1 MDLGLSDAAV
11 CVQGGSRGIG
21 RAAAE
26 CFAAEG
32 ARVVVLGREQRALDD
47 TADALRRLGS
57 PDSFAI
63 SVDVADGRQIE
74 AAFGDIRARWGQLNA
89 LICAAG
95 PPVSHQAWDTVTD
108 AQFVDA
114 FVVGALSAVR
124 CARSAL
130 PMLRAAQW
138 ARIVN
143 ISAMSSRC
151 QGRGLVDYSAAKSA
165 LTSITKNLSLELGA
179 EGILA
184 NAVSPGA
191 VMSDQ
196 LTRELTAVPAEYG
209 VVADDPKSVMR
220 YISEKFGVRSDLG
233 RVGLPGEIGAV
244 ICFLASHR
252 NSYMTGA
259 NINVDSGSAFFA

>member
-1 MDLGLSDAAV
+1 MSVDAA
-11 CVQGGSRGIG
+11 
-21 RAAAE
+21 
-26 CFAAEG
+26 
-32 ARVVVLGREQRALDD
+32 
-47 TADALRRLGS
+47 
-57 PDSFAI
+57 
-63 SVDVADGRQIE
+63 DGQQIE
-74 AAFGDIRARWGQLNA
+74 AAFDVIRARWNDLNA
-89 LICAAG
+89 LICAVG
-95 PPVSHQAWDTVTD
+95 PPVSHQAWDAVTD
-108 AQFVDA
+108 AQFIDA

-165 LTSITKNLSLELGA
+165 LTSMTKNLSLELGA

-184 NAVSPGA
+184 NTVSPGA
-191 VMSDQ
+191 IMSDQ
-196 LTRELTAVPAEYG
+196 LTRDLAAVPAEYG
-209 VVADDPKSVMR
+209 LTADDPESVMR

-233 RVGLPGEIGAV
+233 RAGLPGEIGAV
-244 ICFLASHR
+244 ICFLASQR

-259 NINVDSGSAFFA
+259 NVNVDSGSAFFA